1 MEEVMKYPGSYATV
15 REIYESISS
24 GNNEFEEKLVVI
36 DGWVRTNRNMGNIGF
51 ISFND
56 GTCFKCAQL
65 VYSSETENYEQ
76 ALKSKLGQAITITG
90 IVHLTPNQKQPFEIE
105 LKEYTLVGDVDD
117 SYPLQKKKTSF
128 EYLRTI
134 PHIRPRANTFMALY
148 RVRSVLSFA
157 IHDFFQGEGFIYIQ
171 TPVLTSND
179 CEGAGQAFKVVTND
193 KNPETDYFGKPVSL
207 TVSGQLH
214 AEPFALTFRDVYTFG
229 PTFRAEKSSTTRHA
243 AEFWMIEPE
252 IAFAT
257 IYDDIDL
264 MEDFIKYIIKYVL
277 VNCPDEMQFFNDRIE
292 PGLLQK
298 LDKVVNDAYEIVS
311 YDEAIEILINA
322 QKKGVKFEYSDIKW
336 GMDLQSEHERYIVE
350 KVFNCPVFLINFP
363 KDIKAFY
370 MKQNDDGKTVAG
382 VDLLVPGIG
391 EICGGSEREADYN
404 KLKKR
409 IQELHLDK
417 KAYEWYLDTRRYGG
431 CPHAGFGLGFDRLLM
446 FITGMSNIRDVTL
459 YPRTYKEILY

>member
-1 MEEVMKYPGSYATV
+1 MKYPGSYATV

-65 VYSSETENYEQ
+65 VYSNETENYEQ

-391 EICGGSEREADYN
+391 EICGGSEREADYD

-409 IQELHLDK
+409 IQELHLDE

-446 FITGMSNIRDVTL
+446 FITGMTNIRDVTL

>member
-1 MEEVMKYPGSYATV
+1 MLYYFSFDMEEVMKYPGSYATV

-65 VYSSETENYEQ
+65 VYSNETENYEQ

-229 PTFRAEKSSTTRHA
+229 PTFRAE
-243 AEFWMIEPE
+243 
-252 IAFAT
+252 
-257 IYDDIDL
+257 
-264 MEDFIKYIIKYVL
+264 
-277 VNCPDEMQFFNDRIE
+277 
-292 PGLLQK
+292 
-298 LDKVVNDAYEIVS
+298 
-311 YDEAIEILINA
+311 
-322 QKKGVKFEYSDIKW
+322 
-336 GMDLQSEHERYIVE
+336 
-350 KVFNCPVFLINFP
+350 
-363 KDIKAFY
+363 
-370 MKQNDDGKTVAG
+370 
-382 VDLLVPGIG
+382 
-391 EICGGSEREADYN
+391 
-404 KLKKR
+404 
-409 IQELHLDK
+409 
-417 KAYEWYLDTRRYGG
+417 
-431 CPHAGFGLGFDRLLM
+431 
-446 FITGMSNIRDVTL
+446 
-459 YPRTYKEILY
+459 